1 MIEAAERDIEDLI
14 KSYSATIPEVLERLE
29 PEEHHRIY
37 KMLSL
42 HVKLTNSGIPAIEG
56 TIVFPQNEDHVNSGC
71 R

>member
-14 KSYSATIPEVLERLE
+14 KSYSATIPEELERLE

-42 HVKLTNSGIPAIEG
+42 RVKLTNSGIPAIEG